1 MAVAAADAPVVSSTM
16 PSAHES
22 LSNNEAERLLAS
34 LAGVVSAHVVTDAA
48 GRIVEIH
55 ILSAAELHPKQ
66 VVRNVESAL
75 SAGLGIEIDRRV
87 VSVAQIR
94 TPGGEAGSNGHGR
107 SAARQGPPGT
117 GDDDDAPSSSSQPA
131 PRQPNGRPSATPRPD
146 SAPSAGA
153 GTSPAP
159 SAAGREAPRLEYV
172 RFQAKRDA
180 ERCTCEVTLR
190 DGDREVVG
198 SGAGPD
204 TAAGRSEAA
213 ARAVL
218 AAIEKARP
226 QLRLELEGAVISASR
241 GRSFLIVSARA
252 LMDRMTVPLAG
263 AAPLAR
269 SPEEAGIL
277 AALQATNRWSG

>member
-1 MAVAAADAPVVSSTM
+1 MT
-16 PSAHES
+16 SAHES
-22 LSNNEAERLLAS
+22 LSHNEAERLLAS
-34 LAGVVSAHVVTDAA
+34 LAGVLSAHVVTDSI

-55 ILSAAELHPKQ
+55 VLSAAEVHPKQ

-87 VSVAQIR
+87 VSVAQVR
-94 TPGGEAGSNGHGR
+94 TAGAEASASAQASKTQEDGRAASDDYGAAR
-107 SAARQGPPGT
+107 SAAR
-117 GDDDDAPSSSSQPA
+117 
-131 PRQPNGRPSATPRPD
+131 NG
-146 SAPSAGA
+146 
-153 GTSPAP
+153 
-159 SAAGREAPRLEYV
+159 SAAGPGPEDAVRLPSPRGDARLQYV
-172 RFQAKRDA
+172 RFQSRRDA
-180 ERCTCEVTLR
+180 ERCGCEVILR

-198 SGAGPD
+198 KGSGPD

-218 AAIEKARP
+218 DAIEQARGNV
-226 QLRLELEGAVISASR
+226 RLQLEGAVISASR
-241 GRSFLIVSARA
+241 GRSYVIVSAHA
-252 LMDRMTVPLAG
+252 VLDRGTVPLAG